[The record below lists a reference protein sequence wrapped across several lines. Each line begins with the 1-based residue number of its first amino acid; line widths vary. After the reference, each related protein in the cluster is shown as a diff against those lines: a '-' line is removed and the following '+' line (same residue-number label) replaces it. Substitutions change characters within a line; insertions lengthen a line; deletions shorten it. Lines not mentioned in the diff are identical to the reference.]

1 MLVTN
6 YRPTNRD
13 LDPSALLENG
23 RVSGQAKLTIMRPNL
38 DRYHHTPLSHD
49 QPFSNSSSR
58 YSIPG
63 SVKPYL
69 LMPNRRKSPILDYPM
84 HHVRSG
90 GPKVYHRQSRMP
102 NDHRNSHQKF
112 FSHKISSHSFSHSN
126 SLVPTIEDSQFLKRM
141 IPSRPPQSPSQSS
154 IFQQPFGQTYDQ
166 VRKFQDTNLEQV
178 SDTQGHANDHTEY
191 KSSYLHHVL
200 HLQRQQTSR
209 DILQPHYSSSAA
221 ASSSPHQPED
231 EVSELVLIS
240 STFYKCLFHMKVF
253 CTAFL

>member
-141 IPSRPPQSPSQSS
+141 IPSRPPQSY
-154 IFQQPFGQTYDQ
+154 IFNGNKRQEIFCSRTILPRRQ
-166 VRKFQDTNLEQV
+166 
-178 SDTQGHANDHTEY
+178 H
-191 KSSYLHHVL
+191 LHH
-200 HLQRQQTSR
+200 H
-209 DILQPHYSSSAA
+209 
-221 ASSSPHQPED
+221 
-231 EVSELVLIS
+231 IS
-240 STFYKCLFHMKVF
+240 LKMKF
-253 CTAFL
+253 PSWC